1 MMRTALKKGI
11 ITERFTFHDIRAKHA
26 TDKDEQD
33 LNAQLA
39 LGHVTPGQTA
49 AYIRSRKGRK
59 IDALKTKIVEVAPDF
74 VEDGENGDS

>member
-1 MMRTALKKGI
+1 MRMALEKGI
-11 ITERFTFHDIRAKHA
+11 IKERFSFYDIRAKHA

-59 IDALKTKIVEVAPDF
+59 IGELKTKIVEVAPDF
-74 VEDGENGDS
+74 VADGEHDDS